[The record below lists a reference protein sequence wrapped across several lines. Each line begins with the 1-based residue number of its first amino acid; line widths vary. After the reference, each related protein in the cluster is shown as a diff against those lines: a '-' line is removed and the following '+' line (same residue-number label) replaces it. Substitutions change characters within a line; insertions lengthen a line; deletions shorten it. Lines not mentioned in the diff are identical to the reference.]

1 MLKNII
7 QFLKKEK
14 QTLSVAESITGGNLS
29 SSFISE
35 SGASSFFLGSV
46 VTYSKNS
53 KIEILNISSED
64 LQNNSLVSEYVS
76 KNMAESCK
84 KLFKSSYSISTTGNA
99 GPKTNDSVSNVG
111 QVFISVASKSGI
123 FTEEFNLKGSRKEI
137 IEQTVENA
145 HRILYK
151 NLIK

>member
-123 FTEEFNLKGSRKEI
+123 FTEEFNFKGNRKEI
-137 IEQTVENA
+137 IKQTVENA
-145 HRILYK
+145 HKILYK

>member
-53 KIEILNISSED
+53 KIKILNISSED

-123 FTEEFNLKGSRKEI
+123 FTEEFNFQGNRKEI

>member
-123 FTEEFNLKGSRKEI
+123 FTEEFNFEGTRKEI

>member
-84 KLFKSSYSISTTGNA
+84 KIFKSSYSISTTGNA

-123 FTEEFNLKGSRKEI
+123 FTEEFNFEGNRKEI

>member
-7 QFLKKEK
+7 EFLKKEK
-14 QTLSVAESITGGNLS
+14 QTLSVAESVTGGNLS

-76 KNMAESCK
+76 KNMAKSCK

-123 FTEEFNLKGSRKEI
+123 FTEEFNFKGNRKEI
-137 IEQTVENA
+137 IDQTVENA
-145 HRILYK
+145 HKILYK

>member
-14 QTLSVAESITGGNLS
+14 QTLSIAESITGGNLS

-35 SGASSFFLGSV
+35 SGASNFFLGSV

-123 FTEEFNLKGSRKEI
+123 FTEEFNFEGNRKEI

>member
-7 QFLKKEK
+7 EFLKKEK

-123 FTEEFNLKGSRKEI
+123 FTEEFNFEGNRKEI

-145 HRILYK
+145 HKILYK

>member
-1 MLKNII
+1 M
-7 QFLKKEK
+7 
-14 QTLSVAESITGGNLS
+14 
-29 SSFISE
+29 
-35 SGASSFFLGSV
+35 

-123 FTEEFNLKGSRKEI
+123 FTE
-137 IEQTVENA
+137 
-145 HRILYK
+145 
-151 NLIK
+151 

>member
-64 LQNNSLVSEYVS
+64 LQNNSLVSEYIS

-84 KLFKSSYSISTTGNA
+84 KLFKSTYSISTTGNA

-123 FTEEFNLKGSRKEI
+123 FTEEFNFEGNRKEI

>member
-35 SGASSFFLGSV
+35 SGASNFFLGSV

-84 KLFKSSYSISTTGNA
+84 KLFNQIGDESIAKKLRKKSEFF
-99 GPKTNDSVSNVG
+99 VSNKK
-111 QVFISVASKSGI
+111 KSYGYQLEKL
-123 FTEEFNLKGSRKEI
+123 TQELLK
-137 IEQTVENA
+137 N
-145 HRILYK
+145 K
-151 NLIK
+151 N

>member
-46 VTYSKNS
+46 VTYSKKS

-84 KLFKSSYSISTTGNA
+84 KLFKSYYSISTTGNA

-123 FTEEFNLKGSRKEI
+123 FTEEFNFKGTRKEI

-145 HRILYK
+145 HKILYK

>member
-7 QFLKKEK
+7 EFLKKEK
-14 QTLSVAESITGGNLS
+14 QTLSVAESVTGGNLS

-53 KIEILNISSED
+53 KIEILNISAED
-64 LQNNSLVSEYVS
+64 LQNNSLVSGYVS

-84 KLFKSSYSISTTGNA
+84 KLFKSTYSISTTGNA

-123 FTEEFNLKGSRKEI
+123 FTEEFNFKGNRKEI
-137 IEQTVENA
+137 IEQTVKNA
-145 HRILYK
+145 HKILHK

>member
-35 SGASSFFLGSV
+35 SGASSFFRFSSYLL
-46 VTYSKNS
+46 KNS

-123 FTEEFNLKGSRKEI
+123 FTEEFNFKGTRKEI

-145 HRILYK
+145 HKILYK

>member
-84 KLFKSSYSISTTGNA
+84 KLFKSSYTISTTGNA

-123 FTEEFNLKGSRKEI
+123 FTEEFNFEGNRKEI

>member
-123 FTEEFNLKGSRKEI
+123 FTEEFNFEGNRKEI

-145 HRILYK
+145 HKILYK

>member
-14 QTLSVAESITGGNLS
+14 KTLSVAESITGGNLS

-123 FTEEFNLKGSRKEI
+123 FTEEFNFEGNRKEI

>member
-1 MLKNII
+1 M
-7 QFLKKEK
+7 
-14 QTLSVAESITGGNLS
+14 S

-111 QVFISVASKSGI
+111 QVFISVASKA
-123 FTEEFNLKGSRKEI
+123 EFSLKSLISRVLEKK
-137 IEQTVENA
+137 
-145 HRILYK
+145 L
-151 NLIK
+151 

>member
-111 QVFISVASKSGI
+111 QVFISVASKCGI
-123 FTEEFNLKGSRKEI
+123 FTEEFNFKGTRKEI

-145 HRILYK
+145 HKILYK

>member
-46 VTYSKNS
+46 VTYSKKS

-123 FTEEFNLKGSRKEI
+123 FTEEFNIKGTRKEI

>member
-123 FTEEFNLKGSRKEI
+123 FTEEFNFEGNRKEI

>member
-35 SGASSFFLGSV
+35 SGASNFFLGSV

-123 FTEEFNLKGSRKEI
+123 FTEEFNFKGNRKEI

-145 HRILYK
+145 HKILYK

>member
-46 VTYSKNS
+46 VTYSKKS

-123 FTEEFNLKGSRKEI
+123 FTEEFNFEGNRKEI

>member
-1 MLKNII
+1 MLNNII

-111 QVFISVASKSGI
+111 QVFISVSSKSGI
-123 FTEEFNLKGSRKEI
+123 FTEEINFKGTRKEI
-137 IEQTVENA
+137 IEQTVDNA
-145 HRILYK
+145 HKILYK

>member
-14 QTLSVAESITGGNLS
+14 QTLSVAESVTGGNLS

-123 FTEEFNLKGSRKEI
+123 FTEEFNFEGNRKEI

>member
-111 QVFISVASKSGI
+111 QVFISVASKSEI
-123 FTEEFNLKGSRKEI
+123 FTEEFNFKGTRKEI

-145 HRILYK
+145 HKILYK

>member
-64 LQNNSLVSEYVS
+64 LQNNSLVSGYVS

-111 QVFISVASKSGI
+111 QVFISVASKRGI
-123 FTEEFNLKGSRKEI
+123 FTEEFNFKGTRKEI
-137 IEQTVENA
+137 IEQTVKNA
-145 HRILYK
+145 HKILYK

>member
-53 KIEILNISSED
+53 KIEILNISAED
-64 LQNNSLVSEYVS
+64 LQNNSLVSEYIS

-84 KLFKSSYSISTTGNA
+84 KLFKSTYSISTTGNA

-123 FTEEFNLKGSRKEI
+123 FTEEFNFEGNRKEI

>member
-35 SGASSFFLGSV
+35 SGASDFFLGSV

-123 FTEEFNLKGSRKEI
+123 FTEEFNFEGNRKEI

>member
-64 LQNNSLVSEYVS
+64 LQNNCFAAVQLKYWNSE
-76 KNMAESCK
+76 
-84 KLFKSSYSISTTGNA
+84 
-99 GPKTNDSVSNVG
+99 
-111 QVFISVASKSGI
+111 
-123 FTEEFNLKGSRKEI
+123 KGRKE
-137 IEQTVENA
+137 
-145 HRILYK
+145 
-151 NLIK
+151 

>member
-29 SSFISE
+29 SSFVSE

-76 KNMAESCK
+76 KNMAQSCK

-99 GPKTNDSVSNVG
+99 GPKTNDSVSNIG
-111 QVFISVASKSGI
+111 QVFISVVSKNGI
-123 FTEEFNLKGSRKEI
+123 FTEEFNFKGSRKEI

-145 HRILYK
+145 HKILNK

>member
-35 SGASSFFLGSV
+35 SGASNFFLGSV

-84 KLFKSSYSISTTGNA
+84 KLFNSSYSISTTGNA

-123 FTEEFNLKGSRKEI
+123 FTEEFNFKGNRKEI
-137 IEQTVENA
+137 IEQTVKNA
-145 HRILYK
+145 HKILHK